1 MRTLPPFQL
10 LLDGH
15 AREVHR
21 LCLALVG
28 PDDADDCFQDT
39 VISALGAYPTLQ
51 SADNLGAWLRTIA
64 RNKARDHYRAR
75 SRRAVPAGDVPE
87 PPAAEPPVAAGA
99 WELVR
104 RLPPKQ
110 REAVALRYAADLPFA
125 EVGDAMGTSEEAA
138 RRNVH
143 EALKTLREVWS

>member
-1 MRTLPPFQL
+1 MLPPFQH

-15 AREVHR
+15 AAQLHR

-39 VISALGAYPTLQ
+39 VIAALRAYP
-51 SADNLGAWLRTIA
+51 SVRSHENLAAWLRTIA

-75 SRRAVPAGDVPE
+75 RRRAVPAGDLPE
-87 PPAAEPPVAAGA
+87 EAAPEGTSPDGVWAH
-99 WELVR
+99 VR

-110 REAVALRYAADLPFA
+110 REAVALRYAADLPFTA
-125 EVGDAMGTSEEAA
+125 VADAMGTSEEAA

-143 EALKTLREVWS
+143 EGLKTLREVWSR